1 MSRDARKRVFGFPT
15 RADTN
20 RPVQSQRQAIARSL
34 KFWIKEEEKLYYPC
48 ILLKSQRQAIARS
61 LKFWIK
67 EEEKLYYPCSEDK
80 GTDQHRSDND
90 QLRSRSH
97 CEVDVRHCFSH
108 RQTESGFLMT
118 RLIKFDMSHLCWHI

>member
-20 RPVQSQRQAIARSL
+20 RHVQ
-34 KFWIKEEEKLYYPC
+34 
-48 ILLKSQRQAIARS
+48 SQRQAIARS

-97 CEVDVRHCFSH
+97 CEADLRHCFSH
-108 RQTESGFLMT
+108 RQKSGFLMT